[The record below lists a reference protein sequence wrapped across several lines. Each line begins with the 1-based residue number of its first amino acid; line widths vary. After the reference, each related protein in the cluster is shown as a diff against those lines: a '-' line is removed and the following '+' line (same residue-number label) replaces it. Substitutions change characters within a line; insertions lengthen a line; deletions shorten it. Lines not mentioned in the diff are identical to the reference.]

1 MRCSLTWVIRQQ
13 YLTEPPCYTHALAC
27 TLSSQCGV
35 GADPP
40 LPGCPSWSIP
50 LEIVPLRK
58 GTINENLTHNRW
70 ITQSRMG
77 EVDPGTVLCF
87 PVHGRGTTTQCRPV
101 VNRFTQIIHLRPPQ
115 PYQELVLLYFT
126 SKEMALRGLVTC
138 PNQTKRLASS
148 GWRTSGIREPASL
161 PTTLSVVRLGASC

>member
-1 MRCSLTWVIRQQ
+1 MNNVNQHS
-13 YLTEPPCYTHALAC
+13 EPHLAFF
-27 TLSSQCGV
+27 
-35 GADPP
+35 
-40 LPGCPSWSIP
+40 
-50 LEIVPLRK
+50 
-58 GTINENLTHNRW
+58 
-70 ITQSRMG
+70 RMG

-161 PTTLSVVRLGASC
+161 PTTLSVVRLGASCCVLPRPSPRRRNPRQHARRAETGLTSRPQRTSRGARNRERSAVC